1 MSDGLTQGAEM
12 SKNKE
17 VCSFCKGSVIAGIH
31 IPSDFDDRGPSRDG
45 KVYIAKCDECG
56 KYDSDF
62 KAAEVVSKLKNWPVL
77 KSMDSED
84 SVDPADR
91 KAAKGREWFRPYFNI
106 TIAEAQDVHQRPKR
120 KDWDDYFMDIA
131 KQVSTRA
138 TCPRKHVGAIIVREK
153 MILSTGYNGSVAGGA
168 HCTEVGCMMED
179 GHCVRTVH
187 SEANAIIQA
196 AKNGVRI
203 EGAGIYVTASP
214 CWFCFKLI
222 ANSGLKRI
230 VFGEM
235 YRDEKITEYARLAN
249 IELVNMGAR
258 KP

>member
-1 MSDGLTQGAEM
+1 MSYGLTQGAEM
-12 SKNKE
+12 SRNRE
-17 VCSFCKGSVIAGIH
+17 VCSFCKGSVISGIH
-31 IPSDFDDRGPSRDG
+31 LPSDFSDREPCRDG
-45 KVYIAKCDECG
+45 KVFVAKCDECD
-56 KYDSDF
+56 KYSSDVD
-62 KAAEVVSKLKNWPVL
+62 AAKVVSELTKWPVL
-77 KSMDSED
+77 RSLDSED
-84 SVDPADR
+84 STDR
-91 KAAKGREWFRPYFNI
+91 KRREDAKVNALMHRPYFNV
-106 TIAEAQDVHQRPKR
+106 TIAEAEAIHARR
-120 KDWDDYFMDIA
+120 KDWDSYFMDIA
-131 KQVSTRA
+131 KQVATRA
-138 TCPRKHVGAIIVREK
+138 TCPRKNVGAVIVREK
-153 MILSTGYNGSVAGGA
+153 MILSTGYNGSVAGGD

-203 EGAGIYVTASP
+203 DGAGIYVTASP

-235 YRDEKITEYARLAN
+235 YRDEKITEYARRAD

-258 KP
+258 RP